1 MSGESDKPPG
11 AGEKLPAGAPALRP
25 WLLGLTLPLYV
36 LDQVT
41 KFWVTA
47 TFADP
52 PEGMNYTPDH
62 VIEVIP
68 GFLNWVRVHNQG
80 VAFGMGNG
88 TDWAPLVFPFIS
100 LTAFILITLGVRK
113 GFFVGRAGMI
123 AVALLVTG
131 ITGNLTDRLIQGS
144 LLDHMVGAPL
154 WERLKAGYVVDFIDV
169 IVPFT
174 GGWHWPSFN
183 VADSCICIAATLMF
197 FAGVREE
204 ARAAKRK

>member
-1 MSGESDKPPG
+1 MS
-11 AGEKLPAGAPALRP
+11 AGNDINSAKLRLWP

-88 TDWAPLVFPFIS
+88 TEWAPLFFPFVSII
-100 LTAFILITLGVRK
+100 AFTLITIGVRK
-113 GFFVGRAGMI
+113 NFFVGRAGMI
-123 AVALLVTG
+123 AVALLLTG

-144 LLDHMVGAPL
+144 LLDHMEGAPL

-174 GGWHWPSFN
+174 NGWHWPSFN

-197 FAGVREE
+197 FSGMREE
-204 ARAAKRK
+204 ARIAKEKKAKAQ

>member
-1 MSGESDKPPG
+1 MSAENDIT
-11 AGEKLPAGAPALRP
+11 AAKLRLWP

-62 VIEVIP
+62 VIEVVP

-88 TDWAPLVFPFIS
+88 TEWAPLFFPFVSII
-100 LTAFILITLGVRK
+100 AFTLITIGVRK
-113 GFFVGRAGMI
+113 NFFVGRAGMI
-123 AVALLVTG
+123 AVALLLTG

-154 WERLKAGYVVDFIDV
+154 WERLKAGYVVVFIDV

-174 GGWHWPSFN
+174 NGWHWPSFN

-197 FAGVREE
+197 FSGMREE
-204 ARAAKRK
+204 ARVAKEKKAKAQ